1 MMNNHPPLLT
11 ALLQEWNALLPSL
24 SLPQTD
30 QFQQELI
37 EVWTASDYVARS
49 CLRYPQAL
57 EQLAAADLLNNRY
70 TPGQMAGQLEALLQD
85 VADEEALDV
94 SLRQFRRQQ
103 MMRII
108 WRDITRRADLGETL
122 EDLSELADVCIRCA
136 LARLYA
142 WASEQFGVPRDAQ
155 CNPQSLIVL
164 GMGKLG
170 ARELNLSSD
179 IDLIYSFP
187 EHGQTDGRRKLANE
201 QFFTQLGRK
210 LVNALSKQTVDGFV
224 FRVDMRLRPFG
235 EAGPLATSFGA
246 MEHYY
251 QSQAREWER
260 YAMVKA
266 RPITGS
272 AAEQAALM
280 DILRPFVYR
289 RYVDFGAINAIR
301 EMKRLIKLEMHKRG
315 MDANIKLGR
324 GGIREIEFIG
334 QAFQLV
340 RGGRD
345 RDLQIRPILQVLAT
359 LAEKQ
364 LMPAEAVSELSSAYV
379 FLRLTENRIQAWKDE
394 QTHLLPADEAGRERL
409 AGSMLYEN
417 WEQFESALNRHREKV
432 DDHFLEVFSTPGENA
447 DEPSSG
453 LTIVWDGTDRELAE
467 IGMSEAGFR
476 SPVAGLKLIADF
488 RDAAACR
495 SMSARAR
502 GKLDQL
508 MPMLLQAIAACQ
520 APDVTLERL
529 VRLLQS
535 IVRRTAY
542 IDLLLEN
549 PGAMNQLVRL
559 GSESSWVVSQLIRH
573 PVLLDELLDPRR
585 LYSPLRRSE
594 LDAELSRMLD
604 KVDEED
610 LEQQMERLRQFA
622 DSNRLRT
629 AAADITGVI
638 PLMVVSDYLTEIAEA
653 SLQQVVRL
661 AWSHL
666 TARHGRPGGMST
678 DGMGFAVLGYGK
690 LGGIELGYGSDLDMV
705 FLHDAYPATASTDG
719 DRPVANDIFFARL
732 GQRIV
737 HLLTTRTPSGI
748 LYEADM
754 RLRPNGN
761 SGMLVTSLEAF
772 ERYQLKDAWVWE
784 HQALVRARPVAGEE
798 LLMASFEASRRHIL
812 GQPRDAAELRAQ
824 VVEMRE
830 KMRASLDRS
839 NAEQFDLK
847 QGKGGI
853 ADIEFMV
860 QYSVLR
866 WAHEYPG
873 LLDWTD
879 NIRLLESLAAADLLH
894 DLRAELLANAYR
906 VFRAVYHR
914 NALQELPGLV
924 PMEDLAEE
932 RNIVAEI
939 WEDLMLT
946 QVLTGE

>member
-1 MMNNHPPLLT
+1 MISETSRLT
-11 ALLQEWNALLPSL
+11 ALLQEWSELLPDL
-24 SLPQTD
+24 SLPD
-30 QFQQELI
+30 SKQFEEELQQ
-37 EVWTASDYVARS
+37 VWAASDYTARS
-49 CLRYPQAL
+49 CLRYPRVL
-57 EQLAAADLLNNRY
+57 EQLIADGLLDNAY
-70 TPGQMAGQLEALLQD
+70 VPGQMSAQLDELRQD
-85 VADEEALDV
+85 VADEDALAV

-108 WRDITRRADLGETL
+108 WRDITRKADLGETL
-122 EDLSELADVCIRCA
+122 EDLSELADVSIRCA
-136 LARLYA
+136 LAFLYS
-142 WASEQFGVPRDAQ
+142 WSTEKFGVPRNAEAK
-155 CNPQSLIVL
+155 PQSLIVL

-187 EHGQTDGRRKLANE
+187 EHGQTDGRRSLANE

-210 LVNALSKQTVDGFV
+210 LVNALSKQTADGFV

-235 EAGPLATSFGA
+235 EAGPLAISFGA
-246 MEHYY
+246 MENYY

-266 RPITGS
+266 RPITGPE
-272 AAEQAALM
+272 ADQAALM

-301 EMKRLIKLEMHKRG
+301 EMKRLIRQEMHKRG

-324 GGIREIEFIG
+324 GGIREIEFMG

-345 RDLQIRPILQVLAT
+345 AELQVRPILEVLEK
-359 LAEKQ
+359 LAKRQ
-364 LMPAEAVSELSSAYV
+364 LMPTEAVSDLTSAYV

-394 QTHLLPADEAGRERL
+394 QTHLLPEDEAGRQRL
-409 AGSMLYEN
+409 AESMRYDD
-417 WEQFESALNRHREKV
+417 WELFESELNCHRDRV
-432 DDHFLEVFSTPGENA
+432 DSHFLQVFSTPVEGG
-447 DEPSSG
+447 DEPPSA
-453 LTIVWDGTDRELAE
+453 LAVVWEGSDQELAE
-467 IGMSEAGFR
+467 IEMAEAGFKA
-476 SPVAGLKLIADF
+476 PEEGLKLLGDF
-488 RDAAACR
+488 RGSAACR

-508 MPMLLQAIAACQ
+508 MPVLLQAIATHH
-520 APDVTLERL
+520 APDTTLERL

-549 PGAMNQLVRL
+549 PAAMNQLVRL
-559 GSESSWVVSQLIRH
+559 GSESSWVLSQLIRH

-594 LDAELSRMLD
+594 LDAEVAEMLD
-604 KVDEED
+604 KVDDED

-653 SLQQVVRL
+653 SLEQIVCL
-661 AWSHL
+661 AWGHL
-666 TARHGRPGGMST
+666 TARHGRPGGMNT
-678 DGMGFAVLGYGK
+678 DGSGFVVLGYGK

-705 FLHDAYPATASTDG
+705 FLHESYPATAMTDG
-719 DRPVANDIFFARL
+719 NKPVANDVFFVRL

-748 LYEADM
+748 LYDADM

-772 ERYQLKDAWVWE
+772 ERYQLKDAWAWE
-784 HQALVRARPVAGEE
+784 HQALVRARPVAGDE
-798 LLMASFEASRRHIL
+798 LLMTRFEVSRRHIL
-812 GQPRDAAELRAQ
+812 GQGRNEQELRSQ
-824 VVEMRE
+824 VVDMRE
-830 KMRASLDRS
+830 KMRATLDRS
-839 NAEQFDLK
+839 NKGQFDLK

-866 WAHEYPG
+866 WAHEHPE

-879 NIRLLESLAAADLLH
+879 NIRLLDSLAQADLLH

-906 VFRAVYHR
+906 VFRAIYHR
-914 NALQELPGLV
+914 AALQELPGMV
-924 PMEDLAEE
+924 PMETLTEE

-939 WEDLMLT
+939 WDDLMLT

>member
-1 MMNNHPPLLT
+1 MMISETPRLT
-11 ALLQEWNALLPSL
+11 TLLQEWSELLPEL
-24 SLPQTD
+24 SLPDTK
-30 QFQQELI
+30 QFEAELQQ
-37 EVWTASDYVARS
+37 VWAASDYVARG
-49 CLRYPQAL
+49 CLRYPQML
-57 EQLAAADLLNNRY
+57 ERLATDGLLDSAY
-70 TPGQMAGQLEALLQD
+70 IPGQMALQLDELLQD
-85 VADEEALDV
+85 VADEDALTV
-94 SLRQFRRQQ
+94 TLRQFRRQQ

-108 WRDITRRADLGETL
+108 WRDITRKADLGETL
-122 EDLSELADVCIRCA
+122 EDLSELADVSIQRA

-142 WASEQFGVPRDAQ
+142 WATEKSGVPRDAAG
-155 CNPQSLIVL
+155 NAQSLMVL

-187 EHGQTDGRRKLANE
+187 EHGQTDGRRSLANE
-201 QFFTQLGRK
+201 QFFIQLGRK
-210 LVNALSKQTVDGFV
+210 LLNILSKQTADGFV

-235 EAGPLATSFGA
+235 EAGPLAVSFGA
-246 MEHYY
+246 MENYY

-260 YAMVKA
+260 YAMIKA

-272 AAEQAALM
+272 EADQAALM

-301 EMKRLIKLEMHKRG
+301 EMKRLISQEMHKRG

-345 RDLQIRPILQVLAT
+345 ADLQIRPILQVLEK

-364 LMPAEAVSELSSAYV
+364 LMPAQAVSELASAYH
-379 FLRLTENRIQAWKDE
+379 FLRLAENRIQAWKDE
-394 QTHLLPADEAGRERL
+394 QTHLLPEDASGRQRL
-409 AGSMLYEN
+409 AESMQYDD
-417 WEQFESALNRHREKV
+417 WDAFELDLDHHRDAVEG
-432 DDHFLEVFSTPGENA
+432 HFQQLFSTP
-447 DEPSSG
+447 DESQHAPASAFTG
-453 LTIVWDGTDRELAE
+453 VWGGADRELAE
-467 IGMSEAGFR
+467 IEMAEAGFTQTH
-476 SPVAGLKLIADF
+476 AGLNLIGDF
-488 RDAAACR
+488 RDSAACR

-502 GKLDQL
+502 VKLDQF
-508 MPMLLQAIAACQ
+508 MPMLLQAIANHQ
-520 APDVTLERL
+520 APDITLERL
-529 VRLLQS
+529 VCLLKS

-549 PGAMNQLVRL
+549 PAAMNQLVRL
-559 GSESSWVVSQLIRH
+559 GSESSWVVSQLVRH

-594 LDAELSRMLD
+594 LDAELAHMLD

-629 AAADITGVI
+629 AAADITAVI

-653 SLQQVVRL
+653 TLEQVVRL
-661 AWSHL
+661 AWQHL
-666 TARHGRPGGMST
+666 TARHGRPGGMNS
-678 DGMGFAVLGYGK
+678 DGTGFAVLGYGK
-690 LGGIELGYGSDLDMV
+690 LGGKELGYGSDLDMV
-705 FLHDAYPATASTDG
+705 FLHDSYPAAAMTDG
-719 DRPVANDIFFARL
+719 DRPIANDVFFARL

-737 HLLTTRTPSGI
+737 HLLTARTPSGI

-761 SGMLVTSLEAF
+761 SGMLVTSLDAF

-784 HQALVRARPVAGEE
+784 HQALLRARPVAGDEQ
-798 LLMASFEASRRHIL
+798 LMSRFEASRRYIL
-812 GQPRDAAELRAQ
+812 GQQRNEHELRSQ
-824 VVEMRE
+824 VVDMRE
-830 KMRASLDRS
+830 KMRSSLDRS
-839 NAEQFDLK
+839 NEGQFDLK

-866 WAHEYPG
+866 WAHEHPA

-879 NIRLLESLAAADLLH
+879 NVRLLDSLAAADLLH

-914 NALQELPGLV
+914 NTLQELPGLV
-924 PMEDLAEE
+924 PVENLTEE

-939 WEDLMLT
+939 WDDLM
-946 QVLTGE
+946 